1 MKKIIGLVVLSLLL
15 SGNAQAAS
23 KWGKGELTLSDGT
36 TNSFIKYIQ
45 GNSTKSPHL
54 FAVSIDGRTMMYYYC
69 ASGAGNCRGGDAH
82 IIEECERRSDGVECA
97 LFARTRTIKW
107 KNKINPGKGKVSTIK
122 SKWSDADIRA
132 KLSELGFLGGSTS
145 SSTATSPKITK
156 EATGSTLDLTKELKE
171 LKVLLDTNILTQ
183 DEFNEL
189 KKNLLKKYK
198 E

>member
-82 IIEECERRSDGVECA
+82 IIE
-97 LFARTRTIKW
+97 
-107 KNKINPGKGKVSTIK
+107 
-122 SKWSDADIRA
+122 
-132 KLSELGFLGGSTS
+132 
-145 SSTATSPKITK
+145 
-156 EATGSTLDLTKELKE
+156 
-171 LKVLLDTNILTQ
+171 
-183 DEFNEL
+183 
-189 KKNLLKKYK
+189 
-198 E
+198 